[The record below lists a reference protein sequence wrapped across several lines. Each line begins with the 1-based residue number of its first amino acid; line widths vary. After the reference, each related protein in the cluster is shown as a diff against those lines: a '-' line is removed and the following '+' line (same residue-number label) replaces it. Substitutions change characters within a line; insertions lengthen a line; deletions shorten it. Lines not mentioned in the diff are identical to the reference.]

1 MKTLDKFL
9 FWATQIAL
17 VGFATLIAYGVFLAL

>member
-1 MKTLDKFL
+1 MKTIDKIL

-17 VGFATLIAYGVFLAL
+17 AIFATLIAYGVFLAL